1 MAKNEKEYSSLVAL
15 RGALLSKKSA
25 QERKNETQKKLNEMR
40 FSMEAPEQKRIVVS
54 AHEDKI
60 RNDFAEPTLKKARAE
75 ARERDRGLTGARN
88 FFLIVL
94 SIAIIALGVFLGY
107 KLGAW
112 SFNSSLNAIVDPSE
126 NVGSAEAIGVYLFA
140 LTFVLAGISM
150 LLFGYGVDQGM
161 PAITTFGVIFAIG
174 AVASLIASFANFY
187 SSSEGFFYGVLLFI
201 ASFFMIGDFIVT
213 LFKILVAAA
222 VAGGLIIGG
231 VRLIYWVSQESE
243 EVNTYEAPVIDFSEI
258 EKTEEFKKALELDRK
273 ATQEAKAKYR
283 KDYEKEHEI
292 FTAQQGVYRDA
303 IGKYNSIIA
312 DCDKAINSATFL
324 TATYRNLDMVNTII
338 YYIDSHRADNIK
350 EAVNEYTRDK
360 QNAERNKQIAVLEK
374 KLREQI
380 AENKRLRNTVA
391 EFRSEYER
399 KLEQAE
405 RAEEERFEQLQDKL
419 DVMREERW
427 EQTRS
432 IEREISDSADMIYW
446 QLYRK
451 L

>member
-1 MAKNEKEYSSLVAL
+1 
-15 RGALLSKKSA
+15 
-25 QERKNETQKKLNEMR
+25 
-40 FSMEAPEQKRIVVS
+40 
-54 AHEDKI
+54 
-60 RNDFAEPTLKKARAE
+60 
-75 ARERDRGLTGARN
+75 
-88 FFLIVL
+88 
-94 SIAIIALGVFLGY
+94 
-107 KLGAW
+107 
-112 SFNSSLNAIVDPSE
+112 
-126 NVGSAEAIGVYLFA
+126 
-140 LTFVLAGISM
+140 
-150 LLFGYGVDQGM
+150 
-161 PAITTFGVIFAIG
+161 
-174 AVASLIASFANFY
+174 
-187 SSSEGFFYGVLLFI
+187 
-201 ASFFMIGDFIVT
+201 
-213 LFKILVAAA
+213 
-222 VAGGLIIGG
+222 
-231 VRLIYWVSQESE
+231 VSQESE
-243 EVNTYEAPVIDFSEI
+243 EVKTYKAPVIDFSEI

-283 KDYEKEHEI
+283 KDYEKEREI

-374 KLREQI
+374 KLREQM